1 VNEPFRLVHTD
12 PRFYLIDKAPGVNFH
27 SEDGEPGLLPLLREG
42 LGDEALWPVH
52 RLDKAT
58 SGLILIARSADVA
71 KQLAER
77 FADHRIDKFYLA
89 LSAGK
94 PKKKQ
99 GLIRG
104 DMAKGRGGAW
114 KLLHSAESPAV
125 TQFFSAAAEPGVRA
139 FLLRPRTGRTH
150 QLRVALKSIGAPILG
165 DALYGGEPAERCY
178 LHAYALAFELDG
190 EAFRFVCPPSIGSH
204 YRAAGLA
211 ERLAADWAAPWA
223 LPWPSV

>member
-42 LGDEALWPVH
+42 LADDALWPVH
-52 RLDKAT
+52 RLDKVT
-58 SGLILIARSADVA
+58 SGLILIARSANVA
-71 KQLAER
+71 NALAER
-77 FADHRIDKFYLA
+77 FAEHRIDKFYVA

-99 GLIRG
+99 GLVRG

-114 KLLHSAESPAV
+114 KLLHSTENPAV
-125 TQFFSAAAEPGVRA
+125 TQFFSTSAEPGVRA

-150 QLRVALKSIGAPILG
+150 QLRVALKSVGAPILG
-165 DALYGGEPAERCY
+165 DALYGGEAADRTY

-190 EAFRFVCPPSIGSH
+190 ETFRFTCPPSSGTQFE
-204 YRAAGLA
+204 AAALA
-211 ERLAADWAAPWA
+211 ERLAAEWSEPWT